1 MRSNGK
7 RKSEWPD
14 DEYARRKL
22 AAKAWGLGAGYL
34 ASTAPQA
41 KDGALGPQNGFNLR
55 PSKVKVNNTT
65 RG

>member
-41 KDGALGPQNGFNLR
+41 KDGALGAAKTA
-55 PSKVKVNNTT
+55 SI
-65 RG
+65 RGRQRLK

>member
-41 KDGALGPQNGFNLR
+41 KDGALGAAKTA
-55 PSKVKVNNTT
+55 SV
-65 RG
+65 